1 MATALK
7 AARHAAGWTK
17 PELITRLREAAT
29 RDGVGVAAPE
39 SLRVMLAGWENGH
52 RTPTQLYQRLLGQ
65 VYGRSAAELGFT
77 PTPAGTGGGPV
88 DPDAMAALLYLAP
101 LTTPALERV
110 AGSQARFYTACV
122 LTDPHCPPPHLLAAG
137 LRRVRAQDPAWLDRA
152 RLRICVGLA
161 WDARDAP
168 ELGRGQVPDWVRA
181 TRLHSCG
188 TAAHLFTT
196 HPD

>member
-7 AARHAAGWTK
+7 AARHAVGWTK
-17 PELITRLREAAT
+17 PELIARLREVAT
-29 RDGVGVAAPE
+29 HAGVGVAAPE
-39 SLRVMLAGWENGH
+39 SLRVMLAGWENGY
-52 RTPTQLYQRLLGQ
+52 RTPTQLYQRLLSQ

-77 PTPAGTGGGPV
+77 TTPAGTGGGPV

-101 LTTPALERV
+101 LATPALGRV

-122 LTDPHCPPPHLLAAG
+122 LTDPHCPPPHQLATG
-137 LRRVRAQDPAWLDRA
+137 LRRVLVECPAWLDRA

-168 ELGRGQVPDWVRA
+168 ELGTGQVPDWVRA

-196 HPD
+196 RPD